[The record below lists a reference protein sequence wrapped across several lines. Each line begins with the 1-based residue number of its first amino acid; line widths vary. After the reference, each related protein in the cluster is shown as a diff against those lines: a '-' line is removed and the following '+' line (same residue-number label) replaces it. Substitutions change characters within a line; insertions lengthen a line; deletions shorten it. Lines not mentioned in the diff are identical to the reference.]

1 MISTPWTALPP
12 PAYGGIEAVVDRLV
26 RGLLE
31 AGHELLVAA
40 PGDSTCPAPLVPDAP
55 PADPGAAWL
64 TEAELAHVVRAYE
77 AMSGMDVI
85 HDHTLAGPMYRR
97 RPIGTPIVTTNHGP
111 FRAELRDIYRAL
123 DPDVAMV
130 AISHHHASTAGEVP
144 IARVIYNGIDLDTVP
159 VGDGDGDYFCFLGR
173 MSPRKGVREAALIA
187 HKAGVPLRIGARMQD
202 KTEREYFDCAVAPL
216 LSSDV
221 EYLGELRT
229 HEKYQ
234 LLGGA
239 TALLNPIQ
247 WPEPFGLV
255 MIEALAAGTPVV
267 ATPAGAAPEIVD
279 DGVTGFLRD
288 DIGSLAAVLP
298 RAARL
303 DRDRCRRE
311 VRGRFSVD
319 RMVAG
324 HLDLYTELI
333 SGAKR
338 GSSTGQ

>member
-1 MISTPWTALPP
+1 MISTPWTPLPP

-26 RGLLE
+26 RGLQD

-40 PGDSTCPAPLVPDAP
+40 PGDSTCPAPLVPNAP
-55 PADPGAAWL
+55 HADPGAAWL
-64 TEAELAHVVRAYE
+64 TEAELAHVVRAYQ
-77 AMSGMDVI
+77 AMAGMDVI
-85 HDHTLAGPMYRR
+85 HDHTFAGPLYRR
-97 RPIGTPIVTTNHGP
+97 RPPGTPIVTTNHGP
-111 FRAELRDIYRAL
+111 FRPELSNIYRAMAT
-123 DPDVAMV
+123 DAAVV
-130 AISHHHASTAGEVP
+130 AISRHHASTAGEVP
-144 IARVIYNGIDLDTVP
+144 IIRVIYNGIDVDSVP
-159 VGDGDGDYFCFLGR
+159 VGDGAGGYFCFLGR
-173 MSPRKGVREAALIA
+173 MSPRKGVRQAALIA
-187 HKAGVPLRIGARMQD
+187 HRAGVPLRIGAKMQD

-216 LSSDV
+216 LGSDV
-221 EYLGELRT
+221 EYLGELDT
-229 HEKYQ
+229 DEKYQ

-311 VRGRFSVD
+311 VRSRFSAD

-324 HLDLYTELI
+324 HLELYAELL
-333 SGAKR
+333 
-338 GSSTGQ
+338 GQ